1 MTGRSVQDVL
11 PVLQEMQKLELGLA
25 ALYQACGERFSEDQ
39 EFWFAI
45 QKQEERHAQIIERLA
60 GLIAAHPE
68 LFRAGRAFNATAIKT
83 ILASI
88 AGYTAQVRDGTLSNQ
103 RAKFVAR
110 DIENSV
116 LEASY
121 AEIVTTDNLEF
132 RQAMELMAKDT
143 LAHKKAFVAAV
154 AKGSA

>member
-1 MTGRSVQDVL
+1 MTTRSVLDVV
-11 PVLQEMQKLELGLA
+11 PVMQEMKKLELALA
-25 ALYQACGERFSEDQ
+25 GLYQACSERFPEDRD
-39 EFWFAI
+39 FWVAI
-45 QKQEERHAQIIERLA
+45 QQQEERHAQIIERLA

-83 ILASI
+83 ILAGI
-88 AGYTAQVRDGTLSNQ
+88 ANYTMQVREGKLPSQ

-116 LEASY
+116 LEANY

-143 LAHKKAFVAAV
+143 LAHKNAFVAAV
-154 AKGSA
+154 AKGNA